1 MPEAVLRSGGIRAD
15 EFLLFVGVN
24 SSESVVG
31 VDVGWDGVSGMS
43 QGLGLFYIEM
53 YMLRRDIEF
62 CSEYCSFL

>member
-43 QGLGLFYIEM
+43 QGLGLFLY
-53 YMLRRDIEF
+53 
-62 CSEYCSFL
+62 

>member
-31 VDVGWDGVSGMS
+31 VDVVGWDGVSGMS
-43 QGLGLFYIEM
+43 QGLGLFLY
-53 YMLRRDIEF
+53 
-62 CSEYCSFL
+62 